1 MGFLSAIIGFFQLLM
16 CIFFGAHNYTEA
28 TCTEASKCVICGDIK
43 EYATGHKY
51 ADGEC
56 IYCGEEDNYYGPG
69 ETWIV
74 DGQWEVT
81 VNSAKRHFLCDTYAN
96 NRHGYTDEQIVLVE
110 YTYKN
115 IGYTSSL
122 GLFVAPD
129 YYDELMVKAQD
140 YTCLC
145 GNLKF
150 PDWTP
155 IGATCKVVQSIVLEN
170 DSDEIT
176 VAFSEYGNNTG
187 RLNAMFTIPVEGEI
201 IDNNQNKPEY
211 KTFGL
216 GETWVVDDQWELTVN
231 SAKTHRF
238 CNSYENER
246 EDFTGKKLVLVTYTY
261 KNLGYYDEKYDDG
274 LFITP
279 DNCFDESLMVCD
291 TYIGWCNEE
300 KYAKTIPVG
309 ATCIATE
316 LYVVDDDCDEVTIN
330 FEFHNDK
337 WNKKYI
343 TNFRVPVD
351 GGNNNNSGDANIK
364 KFKDHCKNYGSYS
377 GGEYVVR
384 QDMSSSSYGTQHI
397 FKMYYNPTT
406 DKLRFED
413 SYSNPS
419 SSTKLTVWVDE
430 NGPTHKWEYEYK
442 FADIY
447 MKGSGNVKKN
457 ENLSVSSI
465 AELESIMNVTE
476 FYEKN
481 GEPLTSRDRDI
492 FLSSSSSAIETLP
505 FTLDGYFMG
514 RGMTILDSSCFG
526 FGTRK

>member
-1 MGFLSAIIGFFQLLM
+1 MQSAFEFYPCSHEKNDEIIVGASCNATLAVLL
-16 CIFFGAHNYTEA
+16 Y
-28 TCTEASKCVICGDIK
+28 
-43 EYATGHKY
+43 
-51 ADGEC
+51 
-56 IYCGEEDNYYGPG
+56 
-69 ETWIV
+69 
-74 DGQWEVT
+74 
-81 VNSAKRHFLCDTYAN
+81 
-96 NRHGYTDEQIVLVE
+96 
-110 YTYKN
+110 
-115 IGYTSSL
+115 
-122 GLFVAPD
+122 
-129 YYDELMVKAQD
+129 
-140 YTCLC
+140 
-145 GNLKF
+145 
-150 PDWTP
+150 
-155 IGATCKVVQSIVLEN
+155 N

-176 VAFSEYGNNTG
+176 IHFS
-187 RLNAMFTIPVEGEI
+187 
-201 IDNNQNKPEY
+201 
-211 KTFGL
+211 
-216 GETWVVDDQWELTVN
+216 
-231 SAKTHRF
+231 
-238 CNSYENER
+238 SY
-246 EDFTGKKLVLVTYTY
+246 D
-261 KNLGYYDEKYDDG
+261 KN
-274 LFITP
+274 
-279 DNCFDESLMVCD
+279 
-291 TYIGWCNEE
+291 
-300 KYAKTIPVG
+300 
-309 ATCIATE
+309 
-316 LYVVDDDCDEVTIN
+316 
-330 FEFHNDK
+330 
-337 WNKKYI
+337 NKKQNA
-343 TNFRVPVD
+343 TFRVPIE
-351 GGNNNNSGDANIK
+351 GRNNNSGDANIK

-476 FYEKN
+476 FYEKY